1 MIGGSA
7 PALMRSAYE
16 ADAGDEHLEV
26 SAKGRRR
33 RRRRKGY
40 VMTKAM
46 RADCRSK
53 KTRLEALKTQ

>member
-1 MIGGSA
+1 M
-7 PALMRSAYE
+7 MRSAYE